1 MDDSSSRRAHAKAL
15 TGYGYT
21 YEACIEALIKSNDDL
36 TIAAAALVKSF
47 GSPIEKGTEE
57 QKSSHP
63 EALAEAD
70 IGAAKSSASNETLG
84 DTSSSSVAQ
93 NHIPVNSGTP
103 LNRPLSHSVSHP
115 PAPLTFAAPSLSRK
129 GTISA
134 SVEGKTSDI
143 NLASLTDA
151 AEAVIS
157 SVDAVL
163 GSSVSSKKRAKLE
176 PSSTAGAEADDVVLA
191 EEGEGVVIY
200 ASTLD
205 GAFLQLKRLSVML
218 SAAILESSAPPMA
231 NVAIN
236 LEDGDDHQPV
246 ALAATTCLAA
256 NVPTTT
262 VISLVSSLQRYVSNA
277 RENKG
282 LLLNL
287 LNAGV
292 DSSSSASASALSHS
306 GLSSVFCGLE
316 AAYCAV
322 LLMSAPGLDRRVI
335 SEQLLSDVIKLTR
348 FQVSANIVPCYD
360 AFDSFWRSA
369 GLGESVPSSGRGV
382 GKGKQPKKQSA
393 KKMTSKDDD
402 GEDLDLESDFDI
414 SSEAEDDD
422 EEPSGKADAKV
433 TVAASS
439 SASASKSGGVLRAT
453 PKLMASALS
462 LMRPILL
469 QLCRLVE
476 QLGSLVENVPNLSS
490 GMVSSLEELSLLAS
504 TQTSGRREE
513 PSAPKRSRKTSSN
526 ALISIGS
533 SSGHGVEGALQLAA
547 MALLQAVF
555 ERYIPSRRQVLADLV
570 AAQVKITGGKKA
582 RRDFIAISQ
591 LTKPHLAGAEVGG
604 ISASTV
610 ASSTVSMAKKAALE
624 AKAVFDPTLPGG
636 SEFQGKT
643 TRVSACT
650 ALALHLIHSAATL
663 PTAEEI
669 QKISIAIS
677 LPIEVKSEAASGGG
691 RKSLTKQTPL
701 SSTSSLAVGAAPEND
716 AISVSVKQTP
726 KVSDKSM
733 IVVATSA
740 TNSKQGKGR
749 GRKRGAGA
757 VIEETAEAEEARSVL
772 TAAAEADGADQRPP
786 TTPAVSPPIPPLTIT
801 SSGIKP
807 TQQPSNGFQACR
819 SLCQIYV
826 QGIVSWCDRRL
837 KGETTTASTAS
848 DIEDPK
854 FVLRRFADDLLNLL
868 DMPEWPAAEL
878 MLNYLTFEL
887 VNRMSET
894 GGGVSTPLAVS
905 SVSLVPGS
913 ASSKGSKNMASLAVL
928 ILGTIVSRIQL
939 CRSYAKKHV
948 IELPPPLPERPA
960 GSVPHDEG
968 ETVACI
974 CGKTETQ
981 EGVFHISCDSCFT
994 WFHGACVGIIEGE
1007 FEESDK
1013 WFCDNC
1019 RMRSQLQIQSE
1030 RAAAFADKMKTSRGD
1045 SIQESIEGE
1054 KQSSGGGGKK
1064 KKKTSK
1070 VLVLSAELETGSAVL
1085 VASPLLLLPSSSGGV
1100 TPGLT
1105 AVDDFDTVCKQLLLN
1120 YVTEL
1125 GHLDLFAR
1133 SGRHFLIARWASE
1146 SLQARNRDLVLYFS
1160 SFWAMP
1166 ERALLRERR
1175 ANIVLSSFNTS
1186 RMHLQVSHVC
1196 KKYLYGFRV
1205 LREDKSSQKPV

>member
-15 TGYGYT
+15 TEYGYT
-21 YEACIEALIKSNDDL
+21 YEACIEALIVSNDDL

-70 IGAAKSSASNETLG
+70 IGAAKSLASNETLG
-84 DTSSSSVAQ
+84 DTSSSVAQ
-93 NHIPVNSGTP
+93 NHIQVNSGTP
-103 LNRPLSHSVSHP
+103 LNRPLSHSVSHL

-134 SVEGKTSDI
+134 SVEAKTSDI

-191 EEGEGVVIY
+191 EEGEDVVIY

-231 NVAIN
+231 NVAMN
-236 LEDGDDHQPV
+236 LEDGEDDHQPV
-246 ALAATTCLAA
+246 VLAATTCLAA
-256 NVPTTT
+256 NVQTTT

-287 LNAGV
+287 LNTGV
-292 DSSSSASASALSHS
+292 DASSSASASALNHS
-306 GLSSVFCGLE
+306 GLSSVNCGLE

-393 KKMTSKDDD
+393 KKMSSKDDD

-422 EEPSGKADAKV
+422 EEHSGKADAKGSG
-433 TVAASS
+433 AASS
-439 SASASKSGGVLRAT
+439 SVSASKSGGVLRAT

-513 PSAPKRSRKTSSN
+513 PSAPKRSRKTSGN
-526 ALISIGS
+526 ALISIGT

-701 SSTSSLAVGAAPEND
+701 SSTSSLAAGAAPEND
-716 AISVSVKQTP
+716 AMSVSVKQTP

-749 GRKRGAGA
+749 GRKRGSGA

-786 TTPAVSPPIPPLTIT
+786 TTPAVSPPIPSAPPLTT
-801 SSGIKP
+801 ASSGIKS
-807 TQQPSNGFQACR
+807 TQQPSHGFQACR

-887 VNRMSET
+887 VNRMSEA

-913 ASSKGSKNMASLAVL
+913 ASKGSKNMASLAVL

-1007 FEESDK
+1007 FEEADK

-1019 RMRSQLQIQSE
+1019 RMRSQLKIQSE

-1045 SIQESIEGE
+1045 SIQESIE
-1054 KQSSGGGGKK
+1054 QSSGGGGKK

-1070 VLVLSAELETGSAVL
+1070 VLVSSAEFETGSAVP
-1085 VASPLLLLPSSSGGV
+1085 VASPLLLLPASSGGV
-1100 TPGLT
+1100 TPGLS

-1133 SGRHFLIARWASE
+1133 SGRHFLIARWASD
-1146 SLQARNRDLVLYFS
+1146 SLQARNKDLVLYFS

-1175 ANIVLSSFNTS
+1175 ANIVLSSLNTS

-1205 LREDKSSQKPV
+1205 DREDESSQKPV